1 MIIPINHSF
10 IHHLRN
16 DAQACFPLEIVQ
28 TRLGKSSLP
37 VLEKSESVGH
47 LDRAQ
52 HFHAESSLPTLPA
65 VVTRSKYQTI
75 FSTHR
80 LSSSSLTWWTDN
92 WSGRLVFSLFP
103 DIINNLRLYVKD
115 LNGRVWAIWVWASPL
130 WSGDETVK
138 WRKGERNLKIH
149 LGKGVPTL
157 FCKILDL
164 GPLSALT
171 GGRLLW
177 RFVQLTKWNVLCA
190 MAEDKAKPD
199 VVFVLCFVF
208 AAFTR

>member
-52 HFHAESSLPTLPA
+52 HFHAESSLPTLPV

-75 FSTHR
+75 FSAHR
-80 LSSSSLTWWTDN
+80 LSSSSLT
-92 WSGRLVFSLFP
+92 
-103 DIINNLRLYVKD
+103 
-115 LNGRVWAIWVWASPL
+115 
-130 WSGDETVK
+130 
-138 WRKGERNLKIH
+138 
-149 LGKGVPTL
+149 
-157 FCKILDL
+157 
-164 GPLSALT
+164 
-171 GGRLLW
+171 
-177 RFVQLTKWNVLCA
+177 
-190 MAEDKAKPD
+190 
-199 VVFVLCFVF
+199 
-208 AAFTR
+208 

>member
-1 MIIPINHSF
+1 M
-10 IHHLRN
+10 HLN
-16 DAQACFPLEIVQ
+16 PLAGQAYLRRHAPLMLLTATI
-28 TRLGKSSLP
+28 LS
-37 VLEKSESVGH
+37 LEKV
-47 LDRAQ
+47 LCLLPAIMP
-52 HFHAESSLPTLPA
+52 SLPTLPV

-103 DIINNLRLYVKD
+103 DIINNLRLYVED

-149 LGKGVPTL
+149 LRKGVPTL

-164 GPLSALT
+164 GLLSSLT